1 MTIENLIKDL
11 INHIPMKPRY
21 IYLLFALLSAGL
33 WGVMLPI
40 IRYLIVNGVSPLFIS
55 IVRLWLG
62 SLTLFLVVLLFKK
75 KVDFRIQN
83 KKFFFILTIFGIT
96 LNFILMHLGLQFTY
110 SNTAILLAYTVPI
123 WVLLFMFI
131 FFKEKIS
138 ALKIIAVIV
147 SAIGIVFV
155 FLGNATKS
163 QIFSVSLGDV
173 FELLSAVTFAFFIVG
188 SAKFLKL
195 NQISNIDRLE
205 LLMKIFFFSAVF
217 LIPTLFF
224 ININVTFIQM
234 LIILGLGIFQTAVA
248 HGLWYSSI
256 SKISPVTISLVFNL
270 IIIFSFVISWL
281 FLDEKFNIFILVGG
295 VLIILS
301 IFLSENIKF
310 IRKFLGLNK

>member
-1 MTIENLIKDL
+1 MNYT
-11 INHIPMKPRY
+11 PMKPRY

-33 WGVMLPI
+33 WGVMIPI

-62 SLTLFLVVLLFKK
+62 SLTLFLIVLLFKK

-83 KKFFFILTIFGIT
+83 KKSFFILTIFGIT
-96 LNFILMHLGLQFTY
+96 LNFILMHIGLQFTY
-110 SNTAILLAYTVPI
+110 SNTTILLAYTVPI

-131 FFKEKIS
+131 FFKEKLS
-138 ALKIIAVIV
+138 FLKIIAVLV
-147 SAIGIVFV
+147 SIIGIVFV
-155 FLGNATKS
+155 FLGNTVKS
-163 QIFSVSLGDV
+163 QILSVSIGDV

-188 SAKFLKL
+188 SANFLKL

-217 LIPTLFF
+217 LTPALFF
-224 ININVTFIQM
+224 IDIRFTLIQM

-248 HGLWYSSI
+248 HGLWYYSI

-270 IIIFSFVISWL
+270 IIIFSFIISWL
-281 FLDEKFNIFILVGG
+281 FLNEKFNFYILIGGILIVISIFI
-295 VLIILS
+295 
-301 IFLSENIKF
+301 SEN
-310 IRKFLGLNK
+310 RKFFLKLINKK